1 MVLNVSEGY
10 VVLKDVWKIYRT
22 GKVEW
27 PALRGIN
34 LSIKR
39 GTFTTVIGPSG
50 SGKSTLL
57 NIVGG
62 LDKPTSGSVIV
73 NGIEISKLNG
83 GKLADYRN
91 THIGFVFQSYNLL
104 NYLTVFENVEL
115 PLVIKGVDVK
125 RRREV
130 VFNMLDIFG
139 LKEMAFKRPLEL
151 SGGEQQRVAI
161 ARALI
166 NSPNLIL
173 ADEPTGNLDSK
184 NAFIVVEAFKK
195 LVNEHNKTVLMV
207 THNIELT
214 RYADTV
220 VKMKDGNIVEVSA

>member
-1 MVLNVSEGY
+1 MDEAH
-10 VVLKDVWKIYRT
+10 VVLKDVWKVYRT

-27 PALRGIN
+27 YALRGIN

-39 GTFTTVIGPSG
+39 NTFTAVVGPSG

-57 NIVGG
+57 NIIGC
-62 LDKPTSGSVIV
+62 LDKPTRGSVFINNV
-73 NGIEISKLNG
+73 DVSKLNG
-83 GKLADYRN
+83 NKLADYRN
-91 THIGFVFQSYNLL
+91 KHIGFVFQTYNLL

-115 PLVIKGVDVK
+115 PLVIKGIPS
-125 RRREV
+125 RERRELV
-130 VFNMLDIFG
+130 LKMLELLGING
-139 LKEMAFKRPLEL
+139 MEYKRPLEL

-166 NSPNLIL
+166 NSPDLIL

-184 NAFIVVEAFKK
+184 NAQIVVEVFRK
-195 LVNEHNKTVLMV
+195 LVSDYGKTVLMV

-214 RYADTV
+214 RYADIII
-220 VKMKDGNIVEVSA
+220 KMRDGNVVEMSGR